1 MVRGAV
7 LLFFS
12 STVLTFSQTTAS
24 PQDPNPPAAA
34 TASAPAQPVP
44 AAQPATTAPAQP
56 ASAMQ
61 TAAASAPAQTV
72 APPQRPVKQVVVP
85 AGTEV
90 LLQLK
95 NGIDTKNARVGDGVY
110 CQTTFPVTIDNVIAI
125 PSGTYVKGE
134 IVQLQRAGK
143 ITGRA
148 QVQFRFTSMIYPN
161 GYTIE
166 MPGTIHHDSGSA
178 NTTVDD
184 EGKIKADSQKGKDA
198 STIGQGAAIGAGA
211 GGLVTGTRG
220 GALKGAGIGALAGLA
235 TVLMTRGQ
243 EVRIEPGTAFK
254 MLLDRPLTVD
264 LTPIDFDRAAMEVVP
279 RQTTGK
285 LPVPQ
290 GSNPKQ

>member
-7 LLFFS
+7 FFFLSLSLLAA
-12 STVLTFSQTTAS
+12 SQTTSAPQATAPPQEANS
-24 PQDPNPPAAA
+24 PAPAAANPPAQAA
-34 TASAPAQPVP
+34 TSSPEQSA
-44 AAQPATTAPAQP
+44 ATPR
-56 ASAMQ
+56 SI
-61 TAAASAPAQTV
+61 
-72 APPQRPVKQVVVP
+72 KQLTVP

-110 CQTTFPVTIDNVIAI
+110 CQTTFPVIVDNVIAI

-161 GYTIE
+161 GYTVD

-184 EGKIKADSQKGKDA
+184 EGRIKADSQKGKDA
-198 STIGQGAAIGAGA
+198 GTIG
-211 GGLVTGTRG
+211 
-220 GALKGAGIGALAGLA
+220 KGAGIGAAGGGILTGTHAGVLRGAGIGAVAGLA
-235 TVLMTRGQ
+235 TVLLTRGQ
-243 EVRIEPGTAFK
+243 DVRIEPGTAFK

-264 LTPIDFDRAAMEVVP
+264 VTPIDFDRAATEVVP
-279 RQTTGK
+279 RSTGGR
-285 LPVPQ
+285 LPMPQ
-290 GSNPKQ
+290 PASNPK